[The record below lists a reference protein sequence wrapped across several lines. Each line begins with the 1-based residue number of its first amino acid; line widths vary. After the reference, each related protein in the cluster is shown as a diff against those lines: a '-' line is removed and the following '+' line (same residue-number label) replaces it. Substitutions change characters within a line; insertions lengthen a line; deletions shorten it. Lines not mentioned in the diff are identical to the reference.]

1 MNKKFLITGGSGF
14 IGSNF
19 VLNWLSVHTRPLTTA
34 RPSSNNASPGTDAT
48 LSILWP
54 LEATLVK
61 ISIKDKQGAPY
72 CKEITRAMSVSRIL
86 NHY

>member
-1 MNKKFLITGGSGF
+1 MNKKFLNTGGAGF

-19 VLNWLSVHTRPLTTA
+19 VLNWLSMHTRPLTTA
-34 RPSSNNASPGTDAT
+34 RPSSNNASPGIDET

-61 ISIKDKQGAPY
+61 ISIKDKQGRP
-72 CKEITRAMSVSRIL
+72 L
-86 NHY
+86 L

>member
-1 MNKKFLITGGSGF
+1 T
-14 IGSNF
+14 
-19 VLNWLSVHTRPLTTA
+19 
-34 RPSSNNASPGTDAT
+34 SSNNASPGTDAT

-61 ISIKDKQGAPY
+61 ISIMDKKRGARF

-86 NHY
+86 NHYRYLDGSIRADLSLAKLG